1 MSQGSIVPGAG
12 PARSSSWANLQQHLA
27 DLTLGLHPGRGNAQL
42 GSLGMLTALKMLII
56 SRGRH
61 HPENPHRDL
70 SGEKIVLKLPN
81 LAFLCV
87 SDLQNGELVLAC
99 RRLEMAWFLNCKCF
113 KLTMLKDDDLE
124 FLMLQ
129 DCKHVRVEGITFEN
143 NLLSLRSLIVS
154 GCRLSGRHILQDV
167 DHMTH
172 LERLVYTDFPAA
184 CMPQSFPK
192 SLQSITLF
200 PLDRDYD
207 VPRGLKALTNL
218 TELTFGSGRM
228 SWDPDVPLAEL
239 LPMDSLQTLTLG
251 TSRYVCQDIAGKGI
265 FKQV

>member
-1 MSQGSIVPGAG
+1 
-12 PARSSSWANLQQHLA
+12 
-27 DLTLGLHPGRGNAQL
+27 
-42 GSLGMLTALKMLII
+42 
-56 SRGRH
+56 
-61 HPENPHRDL
+61 
-70 SGEKIVLKLPN
+70 
-81 LAFLCV
+81 
-87 SDLQNGELVLAC
+87 
-99 RRLEMAWFLNCKCF
+99 
-113 KLTMLKDDDLE
+113 MLKDDDLE

>member
-1 MSQGSIVPGAG
+1 MEEAKEDVGTGTLSRVVPPLLPSQLAVCAPLPELKLFVAPDQGEKFLAMSQGSIVPDAG

-27 DLTLGLHPGRGNAQL
+27 ELTLGLHPGRGNAQL

-56 SRGRH
+56 RRGRH
-61 HPENPHRDL
+61 HPENPRRDL

-81 LAFLCV
+81 LAFL
-87 SDLQNGELVLAC
+87 
-99 RRLEMAWFLNCKCF
+99 
-113 KLTMLKDDDLE
+113 
-124 FLMLQ
+124 
-129 DCKHVRVEGITFEN
+129 
-143 NLLSLRSLIVS
+143 
-154 GCRLSGRHILQDV
+154 HILQDV

-172 LERLVYTDFPAA
+172 LEQLVYTDFPAA

-200 PLDRDYD
+200 PQDRDYD

-228 SWDPDVPLAEL
+228 SWDPNVPLAEL
-239 LPMDSLQTLTLG
+239 LLMDSLQTLTLG
-251 TSRYVCQDIAGKGI
+251 TSRYVRQDNAGKGI